1 MDHLLMGLL
10 LVMILLAIY
19 CPALPHAIRIY
30 LRHRRRETLACP
42 ETESPVSVQIDA
54 ACAART
60 AIYGSPYLRVQDCSR
75 WPRRMGCAQGCLAEA
90 A

>member
-19 CPALPHAIRIY
+19 CPALPQAVGAC

-42 ETESPVSVQIDA
+42 ETESPVSVQVDA

-60 AIYGSPYLRVQDCSR
+60 AICGRPLLRVQDCTR
-75 WPRRMGCAQGCLAEA
+75 WPGRMGCAQGCLAKVA
-90 A
+90 